1 MRPMTK
7 AHRRGAGHRYGT
19 PPEPHLKSASH
30 TPPPESAERWKLG
43 KNAPFFGPRTLA
55 LPTRDVK
62 IRYVARF
69 GLRVLFHFVQRPRQ
83 K

>member
-1 MRPMTK
+1 MTE
-7 AHRRGAGHRYGT
+7 AHRLKNTGGGRDTGT
-19 PPEPHLKSASH
+19 ALHLKSASH

-55 LPTRDVK
+55 LPTQGVK